1 MQVSIKLSDNTTMN
15 RADIINGT
23 KTDQDSDTAIA
34 EKTKVKP
41 PKKYKVI
48 LHNDDYTTMEFVIY
62 ILQTVFH
69 KTIDEAENIMMEVHL
84 KGAGVC
90 GIYSREIAE
99 TKALKVV
106 NLAKANNHPLECT
119 IEPE

>member
-1 MQVSIKLSDNTTMN
+1 MN
-15 RADIINGT
+15 RPDIINGT
-23 KTDQDSDTAIA
+23 KTDQDSDTAVV
-34 EKTKVKP
+34 EKTKAKP

-62 ILQTVFH
+62 ILQSIFH
-69 KTIDEAENIMMEVHL
+69 KTIEEAESIMMEVHV

-106 NLAKANNHPLECT
+106 NLAKSNNHPLECT

>member
-1 MQVSIKLSDNTTMN
+1 MQVLIKMSDNGVMSKSE
-15 RADIINGT
+15 IISST
-23 KTDQDSDTAIA
+23 RTDQDGEIAIV

-48 LHNDDYTTMEFVIY
+48 LHNDDYTTMEFVIFV
-62 ILQTVFH
+62 LQNVFH
-69 KTIDEAENIMMEVHL
+69 KTMDEAESIMMEVHV

-90 GIYSREIAE
+90 GIYSKEIAE
-99 TKALKVV
+99 TKSQKVL